1 MARQSRPPT
10 LLLLLLDD
18 GGATVFVDEFGESG
32 IGGMASSSRA

>member
-18 GGATVFVDEFGESG
+18 GGATVFDDELGESG
-32 IGGMASSSRA
+32 IGGEASSSRA